1 MRALTR
7 EGGSAGDLF
16 RLQET
21 VLSFVRCSA
30 FVKATS
36 DSTPQP
42 RSFVA
47 AADADATAAPFI
59 LLRRRRAVVLSHG
72 DEVDYANLTGP

>member
-36 DSTPQP
+36 DSTPPP
-42 RSFVA
+42 RSFV
-47 AADADATAAPFI
+47 ADADATAAPFI